1 MSMSTVFVL
10 VPSKGRP
17 REIARDARDPL
28 ENQADIER
36 TADAY
41 SRGARMVRVYPDGLY
56 VTPWRQAKEPLYETY
71 DGQATLEFR

>member
-1 MSMSTVFVL
+1 MSMTTVFVL

-17 REIARDARDPL
+17 REIARDARDPT
-28 ENQADIER
+28 EKVTEIER

-56 VTPWRQAKEPLYETY
+56 VKPWRQQDEPLYETY
-71 DGQATLEFR
+71 DGQATPEFR